1 MVQALLVLIRQQSI
15 KMEGAGRHLGKW
27 HDAPQ
32 EGAPD
37 EPFIHRSVG
46 LLRGWRA
53 RCDDRVVE
61 ECFRD
66 RLLRGVLGVDGCV
79 ARLVVPQKVG

>member
-1 MVQALLVLIRQQSI
+1 LLIGQQSI
-15 KMEGAGRHLGKW
+15 KMDGAGRHLRKW
-27 HDAPQ
+27 LCAPQ
-32 EGAPD
+32 EGVPD
-37 EPFIHRSVG
+37 EPFIHRSTG
-46 LLRGWRA
+46 LLRGWRD

-79 ARLVVPQKVG
+79 ARWVVPQKVG